1 MDYVTQYYKNLS
13 EQLSQRV
20 NYLSRKVKYLTE
32 SGGPTI
38 TDGNQGS
45 GNTTVSPFGP
55 GGYFYPSQLT
65 PTQNPNQSP
74 SISPYDG
81 PGPVQPGHYSPA
93 PPPSYE
99 EWKEEWPEPNPDNYP
114 WGTEDPE
121 YIRDMRARDEAFEQF
136 QEQWRKWKKERAG
149 GAGGYRLPRPG
160 WQWL

>member
-55 GGYFYPSQLT
+55 GGYFYPSQLNP

-74 SISPYDG
+74 SLTPYDG
-81 PGPVQPGHYSPA
+81 PGTIQPGHYSPA

-99 EWKEEWPEPNPDNYP
+99 EWVRDWPYPNPDNYP
-114 WGTEDPE
+114 GGANSDE
-121 YIRDMRARDEAFEQF
+121 YRRDVIAR
-136 QEQWRKWKKERAG
+136 ERAYIDWLKQWNKWREGRGG
-149 GAGGYRLPRPG
+149 GAGGYRLPGPVYK
-160 WQWL
+160 

>member
-81 PGPVQPGHYSPA
+81 PGPIQPGHYSPA

-99 EWKEEWPEPNPDNYP
+99 EWEREWPPPNPANYP
-114 WGTEDPE
+114 DGKWDDE
-121 YIRDMRARDEAFEQF
+121 YDRDMEAWEKAYREWQRRW
-136 QEQWRKWKKERAG
+136 EIWRRERAG
-149 GAGGYRLPRPG
+149 GAGEYLIPHRLFH
-160 WQWL
+160 